1 MLNWYF
7 IALILNQTKMKNS
20 NYNKLFFIAALFIAS
35 IVLTSFTLSQKPWTV
50 PAKYKS
56 MKNPVK
62 SDAASIA
69 TGKALYSKH
78 CKSCHGTK
86 GKGDG
91 PKAMN
96 LDAKIRSFASA
107 DYKKQTAGE
116 KYYKSFIGRDEMPKF
131 EKKIP
136 DTEDRWSIINY
147 METLK

>member
-1 MLNWYF
+1 MKTQLGKSV
-7 IALILNQTKMKNS
+7 LSIL
-20 NYNKLFFIAALFIAS
+20 A
-35 IVLTSFTLSQKPWTV
+35 VLMVGLVLVAFTPGQQKPWDV

-69 TGKALYSKH
+69 TGKTMYSKF
-78 CKSCHGTK
+78 CKSCHGSK

-96 LDAKIRSFASA
+96 LDSKMRSFASA
-107 DYKKQTAGE
+107 EYKKQTAGE
-116 KYYKSFIGRDEMPKF
+116 KYYKSFIGRDEMPNF

-136 DTEDRWSIINY
+136 DTEDRWAVINY
-147 METLK
+147 METMK